1 MKRYF
6 YSIEKA
12 LELNE
17 NIELT
22 NNNLVVLSKDDF
34 EGFNLRNLTSFPNL
48 DLPNILTLS
57 STNILFYQK
66 NISDFDIAVNYF
78 NEKMKDYYMK

>member
-6 YSIEKA
+6 LPIEKA

-78 NEKMKDYYMK
+78 NEKNERYYMK

>member
-1 MKRYF
+1 MKLFSYLEVWGKRN
-6 YSIEKA
+6 EKVFFTTES

-34 EGFNLRNLTSFPNL
+34 EGFNLRNLTSFL
-48 DLPNILTLS
+48 ILIYL
-57 STNILFYQK
+57 IF
-66 NISDFDIAVNYF
+66 
-78 NEKMKDYYMK
+78 